1 MITLLSRYGKL
12 LGILLILVLVGLALY
27 LFPPQEVV
35 SYIGVENAYL
45 VGFLIT
51 LLAGVSSF
59 TGTAAYATVGALAQ
73 GGAHP
78 IILGLVGGIGL
89 FLSDTIFYF
98 LITKGIE
105 SVKKGK
111 DSFLMRLERLFSK
124 VPTSVVLFIVFVY
137 TGFSPFPNDLLLI
150 ALLIGGYKYKT
161 FALPLLAGAITLML
175 IITHIGLL
183 WA

>member
-1 MITLLSRYGKL
+1 MTTLFSRYGKL
-12 LGILLILVLVGLALY
+12 LGILLILLLVGIALY
-27 LFPPQEVV
+27 IFPPQEVV
-35 SYIGVENAYL
+35 GYIGVENAYL

-73 GGAHP
+73 GGANP
-78 IILGLVGGIGL
+78 VILGLIGGVGL
-89 FLSDTIFYF
+89 FLSDSIFYF
-98 LITKGIE
+98 LITKGVE
-105 SVKKGK
+105 SVKKSR
-111 DSFLMRLERLFSK
+111 DSFLARLERIFNK
-124 VPTSVVLFIVFVY
+124 VPTSVVLLIVFLY
-137 TGFSPFPNDLLLI
+137 TGFSPLPNDLLLI

-175 IITHIGLL
+175 IITHVGGL